1 MAIYGK
7 ALNGSEV
14 VPVRMENSIQS
25 AKLKQGLWGE
35 GRGRGCC
42 KDKNTPK
49 EGWREERVKGSSEEA
64 V

>member
-35 GRGRGCC
+35 GRGRG
-42 KDKNTPK
+42 
-49 EGWREERVKGSSEEA
+49 EAGSPYLSSTCELCHHCLSL
-64 V
+64 